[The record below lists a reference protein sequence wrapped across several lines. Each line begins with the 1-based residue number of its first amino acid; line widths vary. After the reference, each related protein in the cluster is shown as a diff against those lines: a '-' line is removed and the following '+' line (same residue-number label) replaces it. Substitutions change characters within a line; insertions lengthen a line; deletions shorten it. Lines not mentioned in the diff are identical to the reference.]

1 MVALHIFRFFIP
13 VMSLLSLIHLEMLSS
28 CENPIHDRPLGY
40 RWTVDPGAG
49 RNWNPAL
56 FENRMAHEVIKT
68 SRKCMNK
75 LQAVFNII
83 RQCDVNKTLGLSTY
97 ANLQVLADP

>member
-1 MVALHIFRFFIP
+1 MVALHIFRFIIP
-13 VMSLLSLIHLEMLSS
+13 AMSLLSLIHLEMLSS
-28 CENPIHDRPLGY
+28 CENPIHDGPLSY

-56 FENRMAHEVIKT
+56 FEDRMAHEVIKT
-68 SRKCMNK
+68 GRKCMNK

-83 RQCDVNKTLGLSTY
+83 SQCDINKILGLSTY
-97 ANLQVLADP
+97 ANLQVPADP